1 MRDRFPGYY
10 GPTEEEFAALWESC
24 LFVPDTNVLL
34 NLYRYDEP
42 TRQDYLARVSSVC
55 RTYARR
61 LERVPAPSDP
71 GAYGDVIDSLRR
83 VVPLLRAQA
92 TAMRAEPAP
101 AALEPRLERLFGL
114 DRRSI
119 GQLEVALAAAEH
131 RDAGRVAT
139 GLARFASLRDRV
151 HVAAGQRCVDL
162 AS

>member
-1 MRDRFPGYY
+1 MNRRNV
-10 GPTEEEFAALWESC
+10 ALILGGLASVGLGLGLWLGLSGGGKA
-24 LFVPDTNVLL
+24 
-34 NLYRYDEP
+34 EP

-151 HVAAGQRCVDL
+151 HVAALALGIRCE
-162 AS
+162 AN